1 MSKRRNS
8 DCRSWGVSESE
19 EEFRLLRKRWLV
31 KGENRGNCELL
42 GGEER
47 DQRGLL
53 GPEGL

>member
-47 DQRGLL
+47 DQRGLM